1 MTTSPHRGRRPS
13 APEPEQR
20 RERYSLGL
28 IVTAEMK
35 RLIDETARATGR
47 TQSQV
52 AELLMEKAVQYDR
65 TIAAMNKSLDEI
77 RRGNIEGAFRAEGYT
92 PVHSPYGKI
101 WHPPG
106 YPIERSRF
114 ITEEEAQ

>member
-1 MTTSPHRGRRPS
+1 MTTAAKRVVQP
-13 APEPEQR
+13 AAK
-20 RERYSLGL
+20 RERQQIGL

-35 RLIDETARATGR
+35 RLIDEMAKASGR

-92 PVHSPYGKI
+92 PIHSPYGKI

-114 ITEEEAQ
+114 IAQEEESS